1 VEITLASDPEIA
13 AIRLPFLL
21 WREVIVQLRR
31 RGAGKGESGAFLLG
45 LQRGTSARVMTYIC
59 YDDLDPH
66 AYQSGAIAFHAAGYA
81 ALWQYCREKKLQVL
95 ADVHTHPGKGIW
107 QSPMDQQNPMVPVVG
122 HTAIIVPNFA
132 RTPWWSL
139 KTVAVYEYLGNFTW
153 RTHGVSEKPR
163 RINLTV
169 W

>member
-1 VEITLASDPEIA
+1 MASDPEIT
-13 AIRLPFLL
+13 AIRLPLLL
-21 WREVIVQLRR
+21 WRQVILQLRR

-45 LQRGTSARVMTYIC
+45 LQRGNCAEVTTYIC
-59 YDDLDPH
+59 YDDLDPQ
-66 AYQSGAIAFHAAGYA
+66 AYQSGGIAFHAAGNA
-81 ALWQYCREKKLQVL
+81 ELWQYCREKKLQVL

-107 QSPMDQQNPMVPVVG
+107 QSPTDQQNPMIPIVG
-122 HTAIIVPNFA
+122 HNGMIVPNFA

-139 KTVAVYEYLGNFTW
+139 KAVGVYEYLGNFKW

-163 RINLTV
+163 RIRLTA